1 MKRFT
6 PNLLSAALTCASAES
21 MAAADLIISNAKVL
35 ETFFAGKSVYRAKAT
50 SNVTQ
55 AL

>member
-1 MKRFT
+1 MKGFT

-50 SNVTQ
+50 ANVAQ